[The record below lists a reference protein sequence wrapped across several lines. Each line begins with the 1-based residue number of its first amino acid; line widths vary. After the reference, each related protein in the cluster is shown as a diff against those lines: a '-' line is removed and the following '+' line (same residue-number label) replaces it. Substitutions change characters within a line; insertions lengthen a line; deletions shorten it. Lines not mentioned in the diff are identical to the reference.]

1 MSTAA
6 PTIAMFAALTLAVF
20 GARLTWRG
28 PERKKGM
35 LMLVMATVLI
45 ANVAI
50 WTW

>member
-6 PTIAMFAALTLAVF
+6 PTVAMLAALALAVF

-28 PERKKGM
+28 TERKKGV
-35 LMLVMATVLI
+35 LMLVMAAVLI